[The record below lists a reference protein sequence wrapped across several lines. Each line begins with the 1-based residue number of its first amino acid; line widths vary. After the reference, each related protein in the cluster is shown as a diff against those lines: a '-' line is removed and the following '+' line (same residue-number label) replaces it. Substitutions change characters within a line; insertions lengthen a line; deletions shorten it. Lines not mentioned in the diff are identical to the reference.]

1 MNQATVV
8 ILLSDKRSGSTI
20 LEKELCKHTLVKH
33 VNYTPHS
40 YNETHFW
47 LNAACTINTPKQLF
61 SNIKRPNSYGSQ
73 QTAKSLFSNLIK
85 GNVPEFELEHD
96 DGEFIFSAWDA
107 LCQQYAKPV
116 FFEKSPQHIH
126 HWAALDL
133 MLRWLEQ
140 CPYRVRIIGLV
151 RNPMAVMYSAK
162 KLFYTDPEQRQFG
175 WAEAYRNLL
184 LVEKNLSKQQYKCIR
199 YEELIKTP
207 ESTLM
212 ELCSF
217 IGIDYEQGMGDEI
230 HTDSQNAW
238 RGAQDFSLQLHPS
251 VKRVAQHFGYDGQ
264 TLFNPEKPGINR
276 VSKQLALT
284 CNRLYTK
291 AYNKVKR
298 MLTRLR

>member
-61 SNIKRPNSYGSQ
+61 ANAKRPKSYGSQ
-73 QTAKSLFSNLIK
+73 QLAKSLLIDLIK
-85 GNVPEFELEHD
+85 GNVPEFESDHE
-96 DGEFIFSAWDA
+96 EEAFIFRAWDT
-107 LCQQYAKPV
+107 LCEQNARPV

-133 MLRWLEQ
+133 LLRWLEQ
-140 CPYRVRIIGLV
+140 CPYQVRVIGLV

-184 LVEKNLSKQQYKCIR
+184 VVENFLPTEQYKCIR
-199 YEELIKTP
+199 YEDLIKNSK
-207 ESTLM
+207 STLR

-217 IGIDYEQGMGDEI
+217 IGVDYEQGLGDDI
-230 HTDSQNAW
+230 HTDSQNSW
-238 RGAQDFSLQLHPS
+238 RAAQDFSLQLHPS
-251 VKRVAQHFGYDGQ
+251 VKRVAQHFGYDAEA
-264 TLFNPEKPGINR
+264 LFNPEKPGINR
-276 VSKQLALT
+276 ISEQLGLS
-284 CNRLYTK
+284 CYRFYTQ
-291 AYNKVKR
+291 AYNKAKR
-298 MLTRLR
+298 ILTRLR